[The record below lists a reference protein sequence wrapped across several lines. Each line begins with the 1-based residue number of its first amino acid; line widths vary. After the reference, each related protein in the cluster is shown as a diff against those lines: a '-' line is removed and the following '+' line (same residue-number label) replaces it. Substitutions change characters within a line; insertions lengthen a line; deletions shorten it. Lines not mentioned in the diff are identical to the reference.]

1 MPESLTKVFTK
12 VAGLDRQLY
21 LKKRP
26 CFLGFPVNFA
36 KFGRTPFLM
45 EHLWWLPIV
54 LQNRCAYKFSNI
66 HQKISVLKSLFNIV
80 RDLKTRNSNKKDTPT
95 QVFSCEYHKIFKD
108 SCFIKLSWG
117 LLLSMVEELLRISR
131 YLWYLYRIICKR
143 EICRHETTT

>member
-12 VAGLDRQLY
+12 VAGQDRQLY

-36 KFGRTPFLM
+36 KFGRTPFLT
-45 EHLWWLPIV
+45 EHLWWLLLV
-54 LQNRCAYKFSNI
+54 LRNRCAYKFSYI

-108 SCFIKLSWG
+108 SCLIKLSWG

-131 YLWYLYRIICKR
+131 YL
-143 EICRHETTT
+143 